1 MEDANTTENGM
12 VARKQKTAMLVVQVS
27 DHQMRIEVLEGEKEL
42 LRMEM
47 ESFKTVAETY
57 EKRLE
62 TAIDQLDKQARLI
75 GGLQDLAS
83 ELQDRLEA
91 TKEASSEGE
100 DELDEGFDK
109 KEKMRIAASAA
120 ALRDASYRELVWQA
134 FQTRMGVP
142 NLKPRT
148 LPFWPKDGESMPVDP
163 ATKTDLMRFRWDQPW
178 DAAGNYKN
186 IRTLVTM
193 IIKQGAELVPGAAK
207 PIRDLLKSD
216 AEESVKKKFR
226 ALQKALRDEKL
237 IGARGRSV
245 MVQRDMNAMAYED
258 NDSAEAG
265 GNGAVKDMPITA
277 KKSTRTTSRAKG
289 KLQVHIRKRTNLPKE
304 SKWRDPKYDA
314 AFTMNL
320 MSDDEDQVDEKGEF
334 TGKYISKAPAYRSQE
349 LINLFRAVDAAQDPK
364 PPNRYIPRMKAAETI
379 DEPPKVSRDLK
390 NKARHWMI
398 DQAWLALENNKQYDV
413 ESRIVNNGHLWG
425 DEEDPQDITEKQ
437 KRMQEA
443 KAEIT
448 SNKKARLA
456 ESAGNKG
463 KGSSKKKIV
472 KKIKT
477 VKEKEKEVAAEDD
490 DSDDLYFG

>member
-12 VARKQKTAMLVVQVS
+12 VARKQKTAMLVAQVS

-42 LRMEM
+42 LRIEI

-62 TAIDQLDKQARLI
+62 TAIDRLDKQARLI

-91 TKEASSEGE
+91 TEEASSEGE
-100 DELDEGFDK
+100 DESDEGFDK
-109 KEKMRIAASAA
+109 KEKMRVAASAA
-120 ALRDASYRELVWQA
+120 ALRDASYRELVRQV

-142 NLKPRT
+142 NLKLRT
-148 LPFWPKDGESMPVDP
+148 LPFWPKEGEPMPVDP

-245 MVQRDMNAMAYED
+245 TVQRDMNVMAYED

-265 GNGAVKDMPITA
+265 GNGAVIDMPVTA
-277 KKSTRTTSRAKG
+277 KKSTHTTSRAKG
-289 KLQVHIRKRTNLPKE
+289 KLQVRIRKRTNLPKE
-304 SKWRDPKYDA
+304 SEWRDPKYDA
-314 AFTMNL
+314 AFAVNL

-349 LINLFRAVDAAQDPK
+349 LINLFRAVDATRDPE
-364 PPNRYIPRMKAAETI
+364 PSNRYIPRMKAAETI
-379 DEPPKVSRDLK
+379 D
-390 NKARHWMI
+390 
-398 DQAWLALENNKQYDV
+398 
-413 ESRIVNNGHLWG
+413 
-425 DEEDPQDITEKQ
+425 
-437 KRMQEA
+437 
-443 KAEIT
+443 
-448 SNKKARLA
+448 
-456 ESAGNKG
+456 
-463 KGSSKKKIV
+463 
-472 KKIKT
+472 
-477 VKEKEKEVAAEDD
+477 
-490 DSDDLYFG
+490 